1 MSGGAHSIS
10 AASRAR
16 RPYRRLLVAG
26 PDGRSFVFTDVPA
39 GATVGA
45 VAAEIAGRYRDGTA
59 VTAQLAVVDHVGA
72 GGTGRRLN
80 PESTLHAAG
89 VTDGSRLRVA
99 FRRQAAV

>member
-16 RPYRRLLVAG
+16 VYRRLLVAG
-26 PDGRSFVFTDVPA
+26 PDGRSFVFTGVPA

-45 VAAEIAGRYRDGTA
+45 LAAEIAGRYQDGTA
-59 VTAQLAVVDHVGA
+59 VTAQLAVVDHVRA
-72 GGTGRRLN
+72 DGTGRRLN
-80 PESTLHAAG
+80 PESTLPEAG